1 MCESMKF
8 LKLEKWFF
16 LAQMAKN
23 TTNIVLTTLNNRFP
37 CYILSYFVMKMLL
50 DFSNVN
56 HLF

>member
-1 MCESMKF
+1 MKF